1 MVRSPQRSEWAE
13 YFELIK
19 PVCPWSYSAWH
30 RGLIDVVEWSGE
42 VLSLDDYM
50 ARMYLVDTST
60 DELERM
66 AQELGHGEYEWL
78 FSYPGYGE
86 TATPVN
92 VLIQQSRATLQTLR
106 QKQAL

>member
-1 MVRSPQRSEWAE
+1 MVRSPLRSEWAE
-13 YFELIK
+13 YFAEIK

-30 RGLIDVVEWSGE
+30 RGLIDVVEWTGD
-42 VLSLDDYM
+42 VLPLGDYM

-66 AQELGHGEYEWL
+66 AHDLDHGEYEWL

-92 VLIQQSRATLQTLR
+92 VLIQQSRAVLSQLR
-106 QKQAL
+106 RETPT